1 MEKTAR
7 AIDYATLLFNREKFE
22 AIKQLQ
28 ELVSL
33 SHELLNMGHLMFEPC
48 FRRLTLYPWG
58 RHSERISELNFQI
71 SEHKTWGLPRRRLM
85 WHKLRRPREA
95 DLSPL
100 PKLGGSPC
108 AESPPL
114 HPCHTWI
121 RLVLLIVSYRFRL
134 RLALTVLMWATSV
147 FLPGRVWHASK
158 VMADPGS
165 WLC

>member
-7 AIDYATLLFNREKFE
+7 AIDYATLLFNREKSE

-58 RHSERISELNFQI
+58 RALWTDFGTEFPD
-71 SEHKTWGLPRRRLM
+71 KTWGLPRRRLM

-108 AESPPL
+108 AESPSL